1 MLNIKGVVLAGG
13 ESSRMGRDK
22 AQLKRDHR
30 DMFSYTVE
38 QLSNMELNGI
48 VLSRSSNQLKNS
60 AQTTKTGNVT
70 QIVRLSPLP
79 VIEDVIEDNRP
90 KLGPLGGI
98 YSVAQLVKSA
108 AILIVPIDMPML
120 STDDLTRLALVGSQ
134 FHKPVYFENHY
145 LPLYLPL
152 NEQTRTYLEQVV
164 SGKIKN
170 RSVRGLCNHF
180 GGIPLQAPNSER
192 LHNTNTPQQWQAV
205 QEILFKNDHTA
216 EAPAEWTH
224 GIKKSQ
230 TEFNFSFILGNP
242 SWPIQKPKFL
252 FPLILQC

>member
-38 QLSNMELNGI
+38 QLSNMEINGI
-48 VLSRSSNQLKNS
+48 VLSRSANQLVETKKN
-60 AQTTKTGNVT
+60 T
-70 QIVRLSPLP
+70 QVVQLSPLP
-79 VIEDVIEDNRP
+79 VIEDIYP

-98 YSVAQLVKSA
+98 HSVAQIVKSA

-134 FHKPVYFENHY
+134 FHKPVYFENNY

-152 NEQTRTYLEQVV
+152 NGQTRTYLEQVV

-180 GGIPLQAPNSER
+180 GGIPLQAPNSDR
-192 LHNTNTPQQWQAV
+192 LHNTNTPEQWQAV
-205 QEILFKNDHTA
+205 QEILFKNEHTA
-216 EAPAEWTH
+216 EAPAE
-224 GIKKSQ
+224 
-230 TEFNFSFILGNP
+230 
-242 SWPIQKPKFL
+242 
-252 FPLILQC
+252 